1 MDFEKLKIDIESI
14 KETLGSLRFSF
25 AEDYYDAGYAL
36 GRAEGWNAAL
46 EEIERSENNEK
57 NIFRRNDKD
66 RHGRKTSWAY
76 KS

>member
-36 GRAEGWNAAL
+36 GRAEGRNAAL

-57 NIFRRNDKD
+57 NIF
-66 RHGRKTSWAY
+66 
-76 KS
+76 

>member
-14 KETLGSLRFSF
+14 KEALGSLRFSF

-46 EEIERSENNEK
+46 EEIERSENN
-57 NIFRRNDKD
+57 
-66 RHGRKTSWAY
+66 G
-76 KS
+76 

>member
-14 KETLGSLRFSF
+14 KETLGALRFSF

-46 EEIERSENNEK
+46 EEIGRSENN
-57 NIFRRNDKD
+57 
-66 RHGRKTSWAY
+66 G
-76 KS
+76 

>member
-46 EEIERSENNEK
+46 EAIERSENNEK
-57 NIFRRNDKD
+57 NIF
-66 RHGRKTSWAY
+66 
-76 KS
+76 